1 MSDTLDILGIR
12 FTNVEGI
19 IATNSDGTDLKYTRH
34 GHGYTGVL
42 RATLTPVGGLSATLG
57 GTGGLT
63 AFLNT
68 SRQYEKYNGQYEVIP
83 KAHEAVILPTS
94 GLLLS
99 ENITVTKVPYYE
111 TSNIYN
117 GLTVYIAED
126 NNG

>member
-1 MSDTLDILGIR
+1 MP
-12 FTNVEGI
+12 
-19 IATNSDGTDLKYTRH
+19 A
-34 GHGYTGVL
+34 YTGAL
-42 RATLTPVGGLSATLG
+42 RATLTPVGGLSAKLG
-57 GTGGLT
+57 GRGGLT
-63 AFLNT
+63 AILNVSST
-68 SRQYEKYNGQYEVIP
+68 RQYEEYKGQYEVIP